1 MENLVINEILFNPY
15 VGGFDFVELRNTTA
29 NAVCI
34 QNLSIANGYLN
45 TGADNETGTAEGRI
59 ILPNEFIVFTE
70 DETNLEELYPSIQTK
85 NIIQLSVLPSF
96 NNSDGTCII
105 YSNQNEII
113 DELNY
118 SESMHFQL
126 LNSFEGVSL
135 ERLSDVMP
143 TGQQSNWHSASE
155 ASGFATPG
163 IANSQSISI
172 ENMSG
177 VFELSTSIF
186 SPDNDGM
193 DDVIQFH
200 FSEMKSGCV
209 GNLTIYNERGIR
221 VKRLIR
227 NEYLGPEGNAIWDG
241 LSDNGEA
248 LAIGIYIATF
258 EAFNEDGIQV
268 NYKRDFI
275 LARKL

>member
-1 MENLVINEILFNPY
+1 
-15 VGGFDFVELRNTTA
+15 
-29 NAVCI
+29 
-34 QNLSIANGYLN
+34 
-45 TGADNETGTAEGRI
+45 
-59 ILPNEFIVFTE
+59 
-70 DETNLEELYPSIQTK
+70 
-85 NIIQLSVLPSF
+85 VLPSF

-135 ERLSDVMP
+135 ERLSEAMP
-143 TGQQSNWHSASE
+143 TNQQSNWHSASE

-163 IANSQSISI
+163 AENSQSLSI

-177 VFELSTSIF
+177 AFELSTSIF
-186 SPDNDGM
+186 SPDNDGF

-200 FSEMKSGCV
+200 FSNLKSGCV
-209 GNLTIYNERGIR
+209 GNLTLYNERGIR
-221 VKRLIR
+221 VRRLLR
-227 NEYLGPEGNAIWDG
+227 NEYLGLEGDVIWDG
-241 LSDNGEA
+241 LSDNGEQ

>member
-1 MENLVINEILFNPY
+1 
-15 VGGFDFVELRNTTA
+15 
-29 NAVCI
+29 
-34 QNLSIANGYLN
+34 
-45 TGADNETGTAEGRI
+45 
-59 ILPNEFIVFTE
+59 
-70 DETNLEELYPSIQTK
+70 
-85 NIIQLSVLPSF
+85 
-96 NNSDGTCII
+96 
-105 YSNQNEII
+105 
-113 DELNY
+113 
-118 SESMHFQL
+118 MHFQL

-163 IANSQSISI
+163 VANSQSISI

-193 DDVIQFH
+193 EDVIQFH

>member
-1 MENLVINEILFNPY
+1 LKNISF
-15 VGGFDFVELRNTTA
+15 A
-29 NAVCI
+29 NAS
-34 QNLSIANGYLN
+34 LSSGGQLEEV
-45 TGADNETGTAEGRI
+45 TSEGRI
-59 ILPNEFIVFTE
+59 ILPHQHLVFTE
-70 DETNLEELYPSIQTK
+70 DGTDLITLYSNTHPL
-85 NIIQLSVLPSF
+85 NILRVNDLPSF
-96 NNSDGTCII
+96 NDSDGSCIL
-105 YSNQNEII
+105 YSNQNEIM

-135 ERLSDVMP
+135 ERLSSQLP
-143 TGQQSNWHSASE
+143 STQESNWHSASE

-163 IANSQSISI
+163 AENSQSLPV
-172 ENMSG
+172 ENMVG

-221 VKRLIR
+221 VKRLMR
-227 NEYLGPEGNAIWDG
+227 NEYLGPEGIAIWDG
-241 LSDNGEA
+241 LSDSGEA

-268 NYKRDFI
+268 NYKHDFI